1 MVQNWKTNFWN
12 YDAKL
17 ENYFWN
23 DGTQLENYFWNNGAN
38 VENQKKTENWKTIL
52 KIRIRN
58 ANEN

>member
-1 MVQNWKTNFWN
+1 MVQIWKTNFWN

-38 VENQKKTENWKTIL
+38 VENQKETAKLVNYFENQNQKC
-52 KIRIRN
+52 K
-58 ANEN
+58 

>member
-23 DGTQLENYFWNNGAN
+23 NGAN
-38 VENQKKTENWKTIL
+38 VENYIYKETENYY
-52 KIRIRN
+52 
-58 ANEN
+58 ENQNQKC